1 MEGGLMDNQT
11 VLHRHP
17 IRGALWGVLMGFGG
31 ILLLMVLSIIRL
43 DIPTAIIYTVAGA
56 VVGLLWGLFAPPKKP
71 KGPAPA
77 RAASAPAASAPAAAP
92 PAASTPAAPPEVAQE
107 PEPMAGD
114 DAGDS

>member
-1 MEGGLMDNQT
+1 MNNDT

-17 IRGALWGVLMGFGG
+17 IRGALWGLLMGFGG

-77 RAASAPAASAPAAAP
+77 RAASAPAAAP